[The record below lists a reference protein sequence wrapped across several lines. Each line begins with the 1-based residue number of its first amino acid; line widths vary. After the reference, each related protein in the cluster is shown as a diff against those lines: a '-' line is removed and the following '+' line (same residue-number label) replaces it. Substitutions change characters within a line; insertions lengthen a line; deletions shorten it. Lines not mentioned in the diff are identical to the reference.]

1 MRLFNQSFAALRL
14 KWSLSLIFLRYFI
27 DTPNAVAFLLK
38 QKVHSLAGLP
48 SFPCEMDAGDVEL
61 RHTFR

>member
-27 DTPNAVAFLLK
+27 DTPNAVVFLLK
-38 QKVHSLAGLP
+38 QKV
-48 SFPCEMDAGDVEL
+48 L
-61 RHTFR
+61 R

>member
-27 DTPNAVAFLLK
+27 DLPNAVVFLLK
-38 QKVHSLAGLP
+38 QKARNFLKIS
-48 SFPCEMDAGDVEL
+48 CEMMAIISDIFD
-61 RHTFR
+61 TIT

>member
-48 SFPCEMDAGDVEL
+48 ALAGEMNVGNIEL
-61 RHTFR
+61 RNAFG

>member
-27 DTPNAVAFLLK
+27 DMPDAVAFLLK
-38 QKVHSLAGLP
+38 QKARN
-48 SFPCEMDAGDVEL
+48 F
-61 RHTFR
+61 